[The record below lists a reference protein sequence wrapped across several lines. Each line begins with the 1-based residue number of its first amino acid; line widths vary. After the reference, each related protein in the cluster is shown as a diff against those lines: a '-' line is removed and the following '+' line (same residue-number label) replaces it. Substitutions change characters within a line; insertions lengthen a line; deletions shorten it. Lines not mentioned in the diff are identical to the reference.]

1 MESNRIDLEYTLEEK
16 YYISLFM
23 HSPSVRSLRWL
34 AFGGMLILIPIFYVV
49 MSLVNIS
56 LFNKGQFEIWDSFT
70 IVYISLLYIG
80 GSFYVLSK
88 LKSRA
93 RKQGKDNYEK
103 LYSGRIFS
111 ITYDRK
117 KSEFLV
123 GKHQKRVPVNKDLRV
138 FSTSDNY
145 FFYKGKGSNGVIFLI
160 PKNMSEQQDLKL
172 QSILQDLTAKK
183 GIEIRQMKIS

>member
-1 MESNRIDLEYTLEEK
+1 MEINRIDLEYKLQEK
-16 YYISLFM
+16 DYINLFT

-49 MSLVNIS
+49 MSLVNMS

-70 IVYISLLYIG
+70 LVYISLLYIG

-103 LYSGRIFS
+103 LYSERIFS
-111 ITYDRK
+111 ITYDK
-117 KSEFLV
+117 KESEFLV
-123 GKHQKRVPVNKDLRV
+123 SKQKKRVPANKDLTV
-138 FSTSDNY
+138 FSTPDNY
-145 FFYKGKGSNGVIFLI
+145 FFYYGKGNNGVIFLI
-160 PKNMSEQQDLKL
+160 PKNVNEHHDLKL
-172 QSILQDLTAKK
+172 QSILHELTVKK
-183 GIEIRQMKIS
+183 GIQIRDMKVS